1 MYNTNNTK
9 ARQERSEH
17 MVIELDM
24 ESEVPI
30 YVQLRNQIV
39 KGIGKGELKAQE
51 KLPTVRQLAA
61 EAGVNTMTVNK
72 AYQILKAEGYIK
84 IDRRHGAVVADVV
97 DMDLQF
103 REKLEAELDMRR
115 LKRRQ
120 RSGEPRRSQW
130 PTTAMTAARP
140 SCSICS
146 GAVES
151 GDWPAFCL

>member
-1 MYNTNNTK
+1 
-9 ARQERSEH
+9 

-84 IDRRHGAVVADVV
+84 IDRRHG
-97 DMDLQF
+97 
-103 REKLEAELDMRR
+103 
-115 LKRRQ
+115 
-120 RSGEPRRSQW
+120 SGRCR
-130 PTTAMTAARP
+130 
-140 SCSICS
+140 
-146 GAVES
+146 
-151 GDWPAFCL
+151 

>member
-1 MYNTNNTK
+1 
-9 ARQERSEH
+9 

-84 IDRRHGAVVADVV
+84 IDRRHGAVVADFV

-103 REKLEAELDMRR
+103 REKLEAELELLSAEYQILPVIHWNTLQIQLPWKALMPFP
-115 LKRRQ
+115 LLPGRQ
-120 RSGEPRRSQW
+120 TLP
-130 PTTAMTAARP
+130 PTGYR
-140 SCSICS
+140 CK
-146 GAVES
+146 
-151 GDWPAFCL
+151 

>member
-1 MYNTNNTK
+1 
-9 ARQERSEH
+9 

-72 AYQILKAEGYIK
+72 AYQILKAEGIS
-84 IDRRHGAVVADVV
+84 
-97 DMDLQF
+97 
-103 REKLEAELDMRR
+103 R
-115 LKRRQ
+115 LTD
-120 RSGEPRRSQW
+120 G
-130 PTTAMTAARP
+130 TAR
-140 SCSICS
+140 
-146 GAVES
+146 
-151 GDWPAFCL
+151 

>member
-1 MYNTNNTK
+1 
-9 ARQERSEH
+9 

-84 IDRRHGAVVADVV
+84 IDRWHGAVVADVV
-97 DMDLQF
+97 DRICSF
-103 REKLEAELDMRR
+103 REKHEAKLRAFVSGSQHYGNGKGRVFKAVRR
-115 LKRRQ
+115 DL
-120 RSGEPRRSQW
+120 
-130 PTTAMTAARP
+130 
-140 SCSICS
+140 
-146 GAVES
+146 
-151 GDWPAFCL
+151 F